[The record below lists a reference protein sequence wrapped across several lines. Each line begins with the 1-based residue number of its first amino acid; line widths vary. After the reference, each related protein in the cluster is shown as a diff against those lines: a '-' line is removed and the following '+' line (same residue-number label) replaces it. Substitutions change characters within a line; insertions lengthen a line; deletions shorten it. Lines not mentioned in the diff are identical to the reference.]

1 MLDHGSLARRGQP
14 QETRTAMAL
23 ATASSGQMKRSSR
36 LCYRYRRAVYVATFI
51 IVVQLVAAWTFFF
64 VLEKD
69 EEGRR
74 RREEMVWSADREL
87 GRVGGE
93 TKGAGSRD
101 VNPKLSGVHGVL
113 QKQPKEKIQF
123 ASVKNNS
130 LYTKMKGNKIPSDR
144 DSENTMLHPQV
155 TVANALSLGIFKEV
169 MHQFKDSPINLP
181 GNQNKQ
187 IAKEEVFPLDRR
199 RTGEKVQSLKEAGT
213 KMEAEK
219 PIPEQVNS
227 NQLTNS
233 ANANSLNKAA
243 ILMVPPA
250 YDNDPPDEAPP
261 AEEASPI
268 KEAPPGKEGKLKKQY
283 QSRVANMTVGGNK
296 TIYLEYLS
304 KCHVEGKDAVSA
316 LARATSLQC
325 KQEIAD
331 TFCDMKKGSLYPQ
344 KMTRMCPLKGK
355 PSNEVQDNPKLKIE
369 DGRPVRIVYVLVVHG
384 RALRQVRRLIRLL
397 FHTNHYFYIHVDS
410 RSNYLHRELAKI
422 AQRFR
427 NIRLTSW
434 QLPTIWGGASLLQVY
449 LRCIEDLLNMEDWE
463 WDFFINLSESDM
475 PIRTN
480 DHLVRF
486 LTRYRK
492 YNFLKAHGND
502 DERKDKNGK
511 KKPGFI
517 KKQGLDKVFYECDT
531 HMWRL
536 GDRKLPAGIILDGG
550 SDWITINRQFAEYLI
565 MSNSELLA
573 GLKQLYKYTLLPA
586 ESFFHTVLE
595 NSELCKTFV
604 DNNLRVT
611 NWKRKLGCQCQYK
624 HIVDW
629 CGCSPNDFKPED
641 MYKTKPN
648 RPAYFA
654 RKFEPVINQAVINQL
669 DSFLYG
675 AYPLGTPGDRTYW
688 QSLYHHED
696 GGTEAAGD
704 VVLTV
709 YQSFVRQMAAHINLV
724 SQGQPFSHHCAYS
737 IKSSPTEV
745 TMFFQNDDFRGVIVS
760 VEGQT
765 PKGTTDVLEVWLSL
779 AREYR
784 ILSYVGPST
793 RLQKFQVG
801 TQYDLK
807 ERVLRNFANIMGPE
821 DSPVVFIKWKPG
833 EQVQVTISWI
843 DPTNHIAGSFDTTVD
858 HDKEETHHSP
868 PFKKPLRP
876 GKWYVKLLYQWMVVA
891 EVEFLIVPQALAE
904 GRPIQRYDST
914 LLNSGVPN
922 DSYVEKDFSSMKPI
936 FQLADSATLVE
947 EANKRARNDGE
958 ALHDWVDEIL
968 GQHWSVM
975 GFCVAPTNGSKLAE
989 CRQFKPCYSQSWSTL
1004 SPDPKSDLSYI
1015 KADGRI
1021 R

>member
-1 MLDHGSLARRGQP
+1 MMVLDARKTTQLQSRS
-14 QETRTAMAL
+14 AVVAL
-23 ATASSGQMKRSSR
+23 TSPAGNGGQMKRTSR

-87 GRVGGE
+87 GRVGGAGGE
-93 TKGAGSRD
+93 MKGGSSRD

-113 QKQPKEKIQF
+113 QKQPVDKIQF
-123 ASVKNNS
+123 ASVGNNS
-130 LYTKMKGNKIPSDR
+130 SYPKIKENNFQNGKGNVPR
-144 DSENTMLHPQV
+144 QQV
-155 TVANALSLGIFKEV
+155 TVASVLSLGIFKDA
-169 MHQFKDSPINLP
+169 MNQFNESPVYRH
-181 GNQNKQ
+181 GGRAKQ
-187 IAKEEVFPLDRR
+187 TKEDKFPLDRR
-199 RTGEKVQSLKEAGT
+199 RTKGKQT
-213 KMEAEK
+213 KSKTK
-219 PIPEQVNS
+219 PVPEQPVPEQPVPEQPVPEQVNS

-233 ANANSLNKAA
+233 ANANSMDKAA
-243 ILMVPPA
+243 ILVAPPA
-250 YDNDPPDEAPP
+250 YDDNDPPDEAPP
-261 AEEASPI
+261 FDGALPADKETSPI
-268 KEAPPGKEGKLKKQY
+268 GGGKPVKQY
-283 QSRVANMTVGGNK
+283 QSRKANMTIVGNK
-296 TIYLEYLS
+296 TVQFDYSSSCPI
-304 KCHVEGKDAVSA
+304 EGKDAVSA
-316 LARATSLQC
+316 LGRATTLQC
-325 KQEIAD
+325 KQDIAD
-331 TFCDMKKGSLYPQ
+331 VVCRMKKGSLYPQ
-344 KMTRMCPLKGK
+344 KIARMCPLKGK
-355 PSNEVQDNPKLKIE
+355 PNNEVDDKIKYKLVDDK
-369 DGRPVRIVYVLVVHG
+369 PVRIVYVLVVHG

-397 FHTNHYFYIHVDS
+397 FHTDHYFYIHVDS
-410 RSNYLHRELAKI
+410 RSDYLHRELSKM
-422 AQRFR
+422 AQAFS
-427 NIRLTSW
+427 NIRLTPW
-434 QLPTIWGGASLLQVY
+434 RLATIWGGASLLQVY
-449 LRCIEDLLNMEDWE
+449 LRCMEDLLNMADWQ

-475 PIRTN
+475 PIKTN
-480 DHLVRF
+480 EYLVSF
-486 LTRYRK
+486 LSRYRK

-502 DERKDKNGK
+502 DER
-511 KKPGFI
+511 FI

-536 GDRKLPAGIILDGG
+536 GDRKLPTGITLDGG
-550 SDWITINRQFAEYLI
+550 SDWITINRQFVEYLI
-565 MSNSELLA
+565 TSKNELLT
-573 GLKQLYKYTLLPA
+573 GLKQMYKYTLLPA

-669 DSFLYG
+669 DTYLYG
-675 AYPLGTPGDRTYW
+675 AYPVGTAGDRSYW
-688 QSLYHHED
+688 QSLYHRAD
-696 GGTEAAGD
+696 GATEAPGD
-704 VVLTV
+704 IPLTV
-709 YQSFVRQMAAHINLV
+709 YQSFVRLMAAHINLV
-724 SQGQPFSHHCAYS
+724 SQGHPYDNHCAYS

-745 TMFFQNDDFRGVIVS
+745 TLFFQNDDFRGVVVS

-765 PKGTTDVLEVWLSL
+765 PNGATDILEVWLSL
-779 AREYR
+779 AREFR
-784 ILSYVGPST
+784 IVSYVGPST

-821 DSPVVFIKWKPG
+821 DSPIVFIKWKPG

-843 DPTNHIAGSFDTTVD
+843 DPTNHIAASFDTTVD

-904 GRPIQRYDST
+904 GRPIQRHDSIM
-914 LLNSGVPN
+914 LNSGVPN
-922 DSYVEKDFSSMKPI
+922 NSYVEKDFSSMKSI
-936 FQLADSATLVE
+936 FQLGDSASLIA
-947 EANKRARNDGE
+947 EANKRAQNVGE
-958 ALHDWVDEIL
+958 ALHDWVDEIV

-975 GFCVAPTNGSKLAE
+975 GFCVAPTNGTKVAE
-989 CRQFKPCYSQSWSTL
+989 CRQFKPCYGQSWSTL
-1004 SPDPKSDLSYI
+1004 SPDSKSDLSHV